1 MFLGLMALA
10 AAAKV
15 IHFAVVPQGTLKI
28 CEERL
33 ACSKTTS
40 CESATGSGEGH
51 HDRWL
56 PACIF
61 DALEVGL
68 AARGIGWKFAE
79 GIYIPRPRRPSERS
93 AYLKR
98 TSISVLRTYLL
109 VDFFDS
115 FLETLPGITVDS
127 GTIFIPTLPM
137 MARYLVST
145 ALHLGTG
152 IVVILGLEMWYD
164 IASLVGPWHMKSL
177 HEFWSQQWHQL
188 LRDTFLVMGGYPGRW
203 IAGDLGLLFGTFLA
217 SGLFHEIGLYLGG
230 APIGPRVLIFFVAQA
245 FGILTEKLYKSH
257 TGKRHTIN
265 LLFFGHFVSALFARA
280 LHWDQSNLAKSLGH
294 VRGSF
299 LLLRA
304 YEHLAVIQHR
314 SLLFRQQDV
323 YTRASRNA
331 ERCATSRSP
340 TTTPF
345 NVGPWRV
352 QSATHKV
359 TGKRVSVW
367 SADKRSPDMER
378 MGPASKERTL
388 EVLKAEA
395 SALSRLRH
403 PSVLEMVEPLEETR
417 NELIFATEP
426 ILSSLQL
433 SIPGSLQYAPLVEL
447 DEVEIQKGILQLCK
461 GLSFLHT
468 SARLIHSN
476 INPES
481 VVINS
486 SGDWKLSGLGLTIPL
501 SKADGGPTRWE
512 FPTFD
517 GRALSYTQRSFDYIA
532 PEYALDEV
540 LDPASDMYSLGCLIY
555 APELLTHERR
565 QAIDGHGAL
574 GPGPERQVPA
584 LLNALITRQPHS
596 RPSPS
601 DLPLHPFFSSLPVST
616 LNFLDRSNFAAKTRE
631 EKISFMK
638 GLTSVLD
645 RFTEGLRT
653 RKILPSLLEEMKDTH
668 LLPYILPNIFAI
680 SQILSSTQFA
690 TLVLPSLKPL
700 FAIKEPPQNM
710 LTLLDNLQMLQ
721 EKTEKPVF
729 REHVLP
735 LVYNALESEHAIVQ
749 ERALK
754 TVPNLCETIDYAE
767 VQGVLFPRVALVF
780 TKTRILSVKVAT
792 LETFLSMVKTL
803 DQSSLTQKLVPLLS
817 KIRTKEPAVTMATLN
832 VQEAMGMKVDREAV
846 ATLVLPQL
854 WAMSM
859 GPLLTVNQFKR
870 FMEVIKKLGDRVEK
884 EHDQYLRDSQRVED
898 RSTTVTNGM
907 AMSTTSAGG
916 AVDFESLVAG
926 GSGPAAKA
934 ETTTTG
940 TSSWED
946 DVWGSILTS
955 GPSVGNSHSYAP

>member
-1 MFLGLMALA
+1 MLA
-10 AAAKV
+10 AASSF
-15 IHFAVVPQGTLKI
+15 FARTNISQSYNIG
-28 CEERL
+28 
-33 ACSKTTS
+33 ASS
-40 CESATGSGEGH
+40 GGS
-51 HDRWL
+51 
-56 PACIF
+56 
-61 DALEVGL
+61 
-68 AARGIGWKFAE
+68 
-79 GIYIPRPRRPSERS
+79 
-93 AYLKR
+93 R
-98 TSISVLRTYLL
+98 TSTPGPAGTSNAA
-109 VDFFDS
+109 
-115 FLETLPGITVDS
+115 LPS
-127 GTIFIPTLPM
+127 
-137 MARYLVST
+137 A
-145 ALHLGTG
+145 AL
-152 IVVILGLEMWYD
+152 
-164 IASLVGPWHMKSL
+164 
-177 HEFWSQQWHQL
+177 
-188 LRDTFLVMGGYPGRW
+188 
-203 IAGDLGLLFGTFLA
+203 
-217 SGLFHEIGLYLGG
+217 
-230 APIGPRVLIFFVAQA
+230 AP
-245 FGILTEKLYKSH
+245 
-257 TGKRHTIN
+257 
-265 LLFFGHFVSALFARA
+265 
-280 LHWDQSNLAKSLGH
+280 
-294 VRGSF
+294 
-299 LLLRA
+299 
-304 YEHLAVIQHR
+304 
-314 SLLFRQQDV
+314 
-323 YTRASRNA
+323 
-331 ERCATSRSP
+331 
-340 TTTPF
+340 PF
-345 NVGPWRV
+345 SVGPWRV

-367 SADKRSPDMER
+367 SADKKSPDMER
-378 MGPASKERTL
+378 MGPASRERTL

-403 PSVLEMVEPLEETR
+403 PSVLEMVEPLEEAR

-426 ILSSLQL
+426 LLSSLHL
-433 SIPGSLQYAPLVEL
+433 SIPGSFQYSPLVEL

-461 GLSFLHT
+461 GLSFLHS
-468 SARLIHSN
+468 SARIIHSN
-476 INPES
+476 VNPES

-486 SGDWKLSGLGLTIPL
+486 SGDWKISGLGLTIPL
-501 SKADGGPTRWE
+501 SKPDGGPARWE
-512 FPTFD
+512 FPTYD

-555 APELLTHERR
+555 AVHCKGNPPFKNHGSLSSLRANAGKPLAGMERLEQDLR
-565 QAIDGHGAL
+565 
-574 GPGPERQVPA
+574 A
-584 LLNALITRQPHS
+584 LLNALISRQPHG
-596 RPSPS
+596 RPNPS

-638 GLTSVLD
+638 GLTSVLE
-645 RFTEGLRT
+645 RFSEGLRT

-690 TLVLPSLKPL
+690 ALVLPSLKPL
-700 FAIKEPPQNM
+700 FAVKEPPQNM

-721 EKTEKPVF
+721 DKTEKPVF

-754 TVPNLCETIDYAE
+754 AVPNLCETIDYAE

-792 LETFLSMVKTL
+792 LETFFAMVKTL

-898 RSTTVTNGM
+898 RSGTTHNGQ
-907 AMSTTSAGG
+907 ASISASGG
-916 AVDFESLVAG
+916 AVDFASLVANG
-926 GSGPAAKA
+926 TGSAAKA
-934 ETTTTG
+934 ETP
-940 TSSWED
+940 TSNANSWED
-946 DVWGSILTS
+946 DVWGSIFTS
-955 GPSVGNSHSYAP
+955 NQSTPGPQSPPLSPPIPPQPQPQSQRPTSFPAHPIQHHTQSLPSSPKISSALNPNASRSPLSRPTQGLGATRISSSSFNSAIFPPSPATASAAAPKPLSSTPSIAPSQPAFSAAAPLQPTTSASSPPPPFFAAQMSMNSVLAPSKPAQPQWPGAGGTTKTLSKDDWGDFDPLA

>member
-1 MFLGLMALA
+1 MFA
-10 AAAKV
+10 AASSF
-15 IHFAVVPQGTLKI
+15 FARTNISQSYNIGT
-28 CEERL
+28 
-33 ACSKTTS
+33 SS
-40 CESATGSGEGH
+40 SGS
-51 HDRWL
+51 
-56 PACIF
+56 
-61 DALEVGL
+61 
-68 AARGIGWKFAE
+68 
-79 GIYIPRPRRPSERS
+79 
-93 AYLKR
+93 R
-98 TSISVLRTYLL
+98 TSTPAPAG
-109 VDFFDS
+109 
-115 FLETLPGITVDS
+115 TPNAALP
-127 GTIFIPTLPM
+127 PAALP
-137 MARYLVST
+137 
-145 ALHLGTG
+145 
-152 IVVILGLEMWYD
+152 
-164 IASLVGPWHMKSL
+164 P
-177 HEFWSQQWHQL
+177 
-188 LRDTFLVMGGYPGRW
+188 
-203 IAGDLGLLFGTFLA
+203 
-217 SGLFHEIGLYLGG
+217 
-230 APIGPRVLIFFVAQA
+230 
-245 FGILTEKLYKSH
+245 
-257 TGKRHTIN
+257 
-265 LLFFGHFVSALFARA
+265 
-280 LHWDQSNLAKSLGH
+280 
-294 VRGSF
+294 
-299 LLLRA
+299 
-304 YEHLAVIQHR
+304 
-314 SLLFRQQDV
+314 
-323 YTRASRNA
+323 
-331 ERCATSRSP
+331 
-340 TTTPF
+340 PF

-555 APELLTHERR
+555 AVHCKGNPPFKNHGSLSSLRTNAGKPLTGMERLDQDLR
-565 QAIDGHGAL
+565 G
-574 GPGPERQVPA
+574 RF
-584 LLNALITRQPHS
+584 TPHS

-721 EKTEKPVF
+721 DKTEKPVF

-898 RSTTVTNGM
+898 RSATVTNGM
-907 AMSTTSAGG
+907 AMGTTSAGG
-916 AVDFESLVAG
+916 TVDFESLVAG
-926 GSGPAAKA
+926 GSGTATKA
-934 ETTTTG
+934 ETTATG
-940 TSSWED
+940 SSSWED

-955 GPSVGNSHSYAP
+955 GPSTPAVQSPALSPPVAQQASRPNAFTMPSMQPQTQSLPSSPKVSSALNPNANRPSLSRPSQGPGLGATRVPSNSFNSTMFPPDPRPAFAGASPPLSATPVMGATQRSFSSFAPANAPPNYNITLPPAQPVPPASSASPPPPFFAAQLSMNSVLAPSKPAQPQWTGTHTTKQLSKDDWGDFDPLA

>member
-1 MFLGLMALA
+1 MFA
-10 AAAKV
+10 AASSF
-15 IHFAVVPQGTLKI
+15 FARTNISQSYNIGT
-28 CEERL
+28 
-33 ACSKTTS
+33 
-40 CESATGSGEGH
+40 SAGGS
-51 HDRWL
+51 
-56 PACIF
+56 
-61 DALEVGL
+61 
-68 AARGIGWKFAE
+68 
-79 GIYIPRPRRPSERS
+79 
-93 AYLKR
+93 R
-98 TSISVLRTYLL
+98 TSTPAPAGS
-109 VDFFDS
+109 S
-115 FLETLPGITVDS
+115 NAALPS
-127 GTIFIPTLPM
+127 AALP
-137 MARYLVST
+137 
-145 ALHLGTG
+145 
-152 IVVILGLEMWYD
+152 
-164 IASLVGPWHMKSL
+164 P
-177 HEFWSQQWHQL
+177 
-188 LRDTFLVMGGYPGRW
+188 
-203 IAGDLGLLFGTFLA
+203 
-217 SGLFHEIGLYLGG
+217 
-230 APIGPRVLIFFVAQA
+230 
-245 FGILTEKLYKSH
+245 
-257 TGKRHTIN
+257 
-265 LLFFGHFVSALFARA
+265 
-280 LHWDQSNLAKSLGH
+280 
-294 VRGSF
+294 
-299 LLLRA
+299 
-304 YEHLAVIQHR
+304 
-314 SLLFRQQDV
+314 
-323 YTRASRNA
+323 
-331 ERCATSRSP
+331 
-340 TTTPF
+340 PF

-367 SADKRSPDMER
+367 SADKRSPEMER
-378 MGPASKERTL
+378 MGPASRERTL

-426 ILSSLQL
+426 LLSSLHL
-433 SIPGSLQYAPLVEL
+433 SIPGSFQYTPLVEL

-461 GLSFLHT
+461 GLSFLHS
-468 SARLIHSN
+468 SARIIHSN

-486 SGDWKLSGLGLTIPL
+486 AGDWKISGLGLTIPL
-501 SKADGGPTRWE
+501 SKADGAPTRWE

-517 GRALSYTQRSFDYIA
+517 GRALAYTQRSFDYIA

-555 APELLTHERR
+555 AVHCKGNPPFKNHGSLNSLRTNAGKPLTGMERLDQDLRALLT
-565 QAIDGHGAL
+565 
-574 GPGPERQVPA
+574 
-584 LLNALITRQPHS
+584 ALITRQPHG
-596 RPSPS
+596 RPNPS

-645 RFTEGLRT
+645 RFSEGLRT

-668 LLPYILPNIFAI
+668 LLPYILPNIFVI
-680 SQILSSTQFA
+680 SQALSPTQFA
-690 TLVLPSLKPL
+690 ALVLPSLKPL

-721 EKTEKPVF
+721 DKTEKPVF

-749 ERALK
+749 ERALR

-792 LETFLSMVKTL
+792 LETFLAMVKTL

-859 GPLLTVNQFKR
+859 GPFLTVSQFKR
-870 FMEVIKKLGDRVEK
+870 FMEVIKKLGDRVER

-898 RSTTVTNGM
+898 RSATTLNGRSS
-907 AMSTTSAGG
+907 APVAGG
-916 AVDFESLVAG
+916 AVDFESLVANG
-926 GSGPAAKA
+926 AGLTPKTNAAV
-934 ETTTTG
+934 ENST
-940 TSSWED
+940 SWED
-946 DVWGSILTS
+946 DVWGSIFTS
-955 GPSVGNSHSYAP
+955 GPTVYCCLDRTPAIQSPTLSSPNPPQPQRLTSFPPPPMQTQTHSLPSSPKISSALNPNASRSSMNRTAPGVGATRVASGSFPSHISSMDSSPAFAAAPKPQTPTMAPSQPTFSSLAPTHAPPAPNYNITLAPVPSPQPASSASPPPPFFASQMSMNSVLAPSKPAQPQWPGTTGTTKQLSKDDWGDFDPLA